1 VSNVTNLSDFARVRP
16 EPLREAESGRST
28 SLKSAFTEVS
38 HALYYNL
45 SLAGAEG
52 AIDQVGEILE
62 LPWAWW
68 TPDAGHPYDCATAER
83 FSRQR
88 GWPPELMQLWRKHH
102 ISLSSPFHV
111 RSRFESLPF
120 VTLPDVRRRQ
130 HASSG
135 YVRVN
140 KLVVE
145 LGIRAMLHVP
155 IHLPKGRIALVNWA
169 GGREPSRLREILPQI
184 SGELLAIGHLFM
196 RNYTGQA
203 GQDQSIVEERA
214 RLTLREWDCLRMLAQ
229 GYRDAE
235 AAELLQIS
243 KSTLRFHVENV
254 VRKFG
259 CKNRTHTIA
268 MAAQLGLLGP
278 IGH

>member
-1 VSNVTNLSDFARVRP
+1 MSNVTNLSHFARPR
-16 EPLREAESGRST
+16 SGLTRNENAGQASG
-28 SLKSAFTEVS
+28 LKAAFGEIS
-38 HALYYNL
+38 HALYYDL
-45 SLAGAEG
+45 SLAGGEEAV
-52 AIDQVGEILE
+52 DRVGEILD
-62 LPWAWW
+62 LRWAWW
-68 TPDAGHPYDCATAER
+68 TPDAGHPYDCAPAER
-83 FSRQR
+83 FSRER
-88 GWPPELMQLWRKHH
+88 GWPREIMQLWRKHH
-102 ISLSSPFHV
+102 ISLSSPFHI

-120 VTLPDVRRRQ
+120 VTSPDVRPRQ
-130 HASSG
+130 TNSSG

-140 KLVVE
+140 KLIVE
-145 LGIRAMLHVP
+145 LGITAMLHVP
-155 IHLPKGRIALVNWA
+155 IHLSKGRIALVNWA
-169 GGREPSRLREILPQI
+169 GAREPGELREMLPHI
-184 SGELLAIGHLFM
+184 SGELLSIGHLFM
-196 RNYTGQA
+196 RNYAAQA

-214 RLTLREWDCLRMLAQ
+214 RLTLREWDCVRMLAQ

-259 CKNRTHTIA
+259 CKNRAHAIA